1 VMTMM
6 SLHNYIWE
14 NKMNMENLLQ
24 QIEALTEEN
33 KRLMEI
39 IAIGTQD
46 NPDFGDYSKS
56 ASNFLAAWL
65 SESEKN
71 RQLRDLLQYKD
82 VGGICADYRHRAE
95 KAEASLLIAKE
106 ALERI
111 ANDKN
116 KVFTTKAAIMA
127 RKALTE
133 MEG

>member
-1 VMTMM
+1 LKV
-6 SLHNYIWE
+6 LVACEHC
-14 NKMNMENLLQ
+14 

-46 NPDFGDYSKS
+46 NLDFGDYSKS

-71 RQLRDLLQYKD
+71 QQLRDLLQYED
-82 VGGICADYRHRAE
+82 VGGICANYRHRAE
-95 KAEASLLIAKE
+95 KAEARLLIAKE
-106 ALERI
+106 ALMDIEDGNADGDGCTDCDYNAI
-111 ANDKN
+111 A
-116 KVFTTKAAIMA
+116 AH
-127 RKALTE
+127 KALTA